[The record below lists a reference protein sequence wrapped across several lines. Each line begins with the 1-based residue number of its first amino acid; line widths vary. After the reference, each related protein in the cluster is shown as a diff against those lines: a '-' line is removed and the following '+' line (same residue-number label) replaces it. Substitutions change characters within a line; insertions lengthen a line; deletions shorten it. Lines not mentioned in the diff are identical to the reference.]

1 MVIKLDEVFQV
12 SDKFN
17 DYWLS
22 SRIALQ
28 VMALTS
34 KIQFLE

>member
-22 SRIALQ
+22 SRIAGDGFN
-28 VMALTS
+28 
-34 KIQFLE
+34 I